1 LSLRA
6 CSSGLQVDRRGPVN
20 VDVIRLK
27 FSMEFPM
34 IQKLL
39 LFAAAVMPFS
49 YSPVGAQTP
58 QVAKPS
64 LEFRLASDSA
74 TAGWKEMSAPK
85 SEKTL
90 FVSNDVALNGG
101 HIDRVSF
108 YKNKRGIPCV
118 GLTMTDEGGIN
129 NHKKRRDK
137 WQL

>member
-1 LSLRA
+1 MHAKPSLRA

-90 FVSNDVALNGG
+90 FVSNDVAQKQKRHSLRWTHN
-101 HIDRVSF
+101 DRRRR
-108 YKNKRGIPCV
+108 KG
-118 GLTMTDEGGIN
+118 DEGDN
-129 NHKKRRDK
+129 LPK
-137 WQL
+137 LA